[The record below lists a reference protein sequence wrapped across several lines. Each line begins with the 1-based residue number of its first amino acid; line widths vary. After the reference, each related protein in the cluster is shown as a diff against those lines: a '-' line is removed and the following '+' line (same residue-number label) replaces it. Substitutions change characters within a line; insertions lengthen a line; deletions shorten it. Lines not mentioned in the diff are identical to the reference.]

1 MGSTAQDDRLL
12 RMDGR
17 DGRHHHRQHATQESE
32 IAHSH
37 DSSGKVHHFTEPK
50 GWGWCRR
57 EVRAR

>member
-1 MGSTAQDDRLL
+1 
-12 RMDGR
+12 MDGR